1 MPVTLE
7 GFTSPDIQERRLRMQ
22 AKFEELSGL
31 VVNWD
36 ASEEFIAIMLE
47 VALSEIME
55 VGEAPQAIWDATSP
69 NNATGRALENI
80 AALALITRNAE
91 TFSRATVTLGGT
103 PGIFV
108 PAGKVITHNVTKT
121 RWRLLEDATIPADVI
136 VEAETPGAVPA
147 AVGTLTV
154 IATAVSGWT
163 SVTNAA
169 SATLGRPVE
178 TDAELRARRLRE
190 LARASTGTV
199 PSITSAVADVDG
211 VTGVK
216 VVANN
221 TGTDITVGGF
231 TIPNTGVLVLV
242 LPDPLTLDEQA
253 LLGTALLGV
262 VGAGTRTVGAESV
275 AVVDSGVEYT
285 FYFDYATV
293 VTVPVIVSTTLYPG
307 YALVDVEDAINEA
320 LVDHFA
326 TLAIGGDVLLLPIL
340 GALAD
345 IQGLKSA
352 TVLLFATAAD
362 YVVADTQIAQFS
374 GTATVT

>member
-1 MPVTLE
+1 
-7 GFTSPDIQERRLRMQ
+7 
-22 AKFEELSGL
+22 
-31 VVNWD
+31 
-36 ASEEFIAIMLE
+36 
-47 VALSEIME
+47 
-55 VGEAPQAIWDATSP
+55 
-69 NNATGRALENI
+69 
-80 AALALITRNAE
+80 LITRNAE

-221 TGTDITVGGF
+221 TGADITVGGF